1 MHGLGSVSCRGVTW
15 RAKWSL
21 GFILQY
27 RCMKAKNRV
36 RMSHR
41 NQHGVTDIRL
51 YHTWP
56 PTRLFNPTYKNMD
69 TEPMSRAV
77 RLFTFPPTTGA
88 CLVSRVTG
96 EQLGCD
102 CYMAAF
108 RSESNSPPVRCFL
121 TLESN
126 GPWLYCARRATKHLH
141 GTIPFS
147 VTTQLKGLIRALVLH
162 RRRPKWSEFKQNAE

>member
-69 TEPMSRAV
+69 TELMSRAV

-88 CLVSRVTG
+88 CLVSELLVNNLAVTVTWPRSGRNQTRHLFGASWHSNPTDPGCIARVVPPSI
-96 EQLGCD
+96 
-102 CYMAAF
+102 YMAQF
-108 RSESNSPPVRCFL
+108 HFPSLLS
-121 TLESN
+121 
-126 GPWLYCARRATKHLH
+126 
-141 GTIPFS
+141 
-147 VTTQLKGLIRALVLH
+147 
-162 RRRPKWSEFKQNAE
+162 